1 MRRIRLWVIVLL
13 MVLSCHNI
21 SMAKQVSSDALS
33 KPAIGSVFA
42 TSKSTIRLV
51 WIPVKGAQQYEVY
64 RSKSKKKGFECI
76 GTTKK
81 TSYTDK
87 KGKALTTYYYKIRAV
102 RKNAATGVAEYSPYS
117 ITMKKKMR
125 KIVKT
130 TAYAGDSLMVGLLN
144 YGKIT
149 DNHKQKVF
157 AKIGIGTQAYYESDL
172 LTQLLAY
179 KPDRLFIML
188 GVNDIAGN
196 PTEKQMDNMIR
207 YYKAILKSCVKK
219 NPDMEIFVLGVSPV
233 GKSSSVSLNTINYY
247 NRKME
252 RQVVPLDNVYYYDL
266 CLELAGND
274 GYLKPEYVA
283 GDGLHW
289 TSKTYDTVLKAMK
302 EMVKEY

>member
-1 MRRIRLWVIVLL
+1 MRHIRTGILLLLLVI
-13 MVLSCHNI
+13 CCQG
-21 SMAKQVSSDALS
+21 MAEAKEVSSDSLA

-42 TSKSTIRLV
+42 TSKATIRLV

-64 RSKSKKKGFECI
+64 RSKSKKKDYECI

-81 TSYTDK
+81 TAYVDK
-87 KGKALTTYYYKIRAV
+87 TGEPLTTYYYKIRAV
-102 RKNAATGVAEYSPYS
+102 RKNVATGEKEFSPYS

-157 AKIGIGTQAYYESDL
+157 AQIGIGTQAYYESDL

-196 PTEKQMDNMIR
+196 PSEKQMDNMIR

-219 NPDMEIFVLGVSPV
+219 NPNMEIFVLGVSPV
-233 GKSSSVSLNTINYY
+233 GKSSNVSLNTINYY

-266 CLELAGND
+266 CLELAGDD

>member
-1 MRRIRLWVIVLL
+1 
-13 MVLSCHNI
+13 
-21 SMAKQVSSDALS
+21 MAAKDTSSDALN

-42 TSKSTIRLV
+42 TSKATIRLI
-51 WIPVKGAQQYEVY
+51 WIPTKNAQKYEIY
-64 RSKSKKKGFECI
+64 RSTRKKKGFECI

-81 TSYTDK
+81 TSFVDK
-87 KGKALTTYYYKIRAV
+87 KGTPLTTYYYKIRAV
-102 RKNAATGVAEYSPYS
+102 RTNPATGKTEYSPYS

-157 AKIGIGTQAYYESDL
+157 AKVGISTSAYYESDL
-172 LTQLLAY
+172 LTQLLDY
-179 KPDRLFIML
+179 NPDRLFIML

-196 PTEKQMDNMIR
+196 PSEKQMDQMIQ
-207 YYKAILKSCVKK
+207 YYRAILKSCVKK

-233 GKSSSVSLNTINYY
+233 GKNSTVNLNTINYY

-252 RQVVPLDNVYYYDL
+252 RQIVPLKNVYYYDL
-266 CLELAGND
+266 CLELAGED

-283 GDGLHW
+283 SDGLHW